1 MLYSTLLKNWKESK
15 YYYFIQGNF
24 NYYLDRINLLK
35 YFNNARYLSTKARLE
50 NTKNE
55 CLILNECVNCGCKVP
70 QMQYSDKSCECYDS
84 K

>member
-1 MLYSTLLKNWKESK
+1 MLYSTLLKNLKESK